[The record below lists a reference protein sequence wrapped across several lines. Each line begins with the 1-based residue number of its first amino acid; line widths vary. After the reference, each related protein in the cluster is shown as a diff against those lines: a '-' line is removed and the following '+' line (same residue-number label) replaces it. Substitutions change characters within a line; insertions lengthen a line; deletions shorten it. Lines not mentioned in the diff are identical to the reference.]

1 MSLVPALLAFAQQ
14 SADAAPAAAASDPGW
29 LVTIEDTVGWV
40 PAVVFP
46 MATVLQLVSL
56 IHRGRSDGVSATTWA
71 LFALAN
77 ICLYVT
83 VHEWLRPQVLI
94 STLGTAVLQLVV
106 VALVFKFRAM
116 SKAAAK
122 ASAHSP
128 GSPVS

>member
-1 MSLVPALLAFAQQ
+1 MIPLPELLAFVQQ
-14 SADAAPAAAASDPGW
+14 STGTASAAASDPGW
-29 LVTIEDTVGWV
+29 VGTLEDTVGWV

-106 VALVFKFRAM
+106 VVLVLKFRAM
-116 SKAAAK
+116 SRSAKDAPGRAPGTAA
-122 ASAHSP
+122 S
-128 GSPVS
+128 